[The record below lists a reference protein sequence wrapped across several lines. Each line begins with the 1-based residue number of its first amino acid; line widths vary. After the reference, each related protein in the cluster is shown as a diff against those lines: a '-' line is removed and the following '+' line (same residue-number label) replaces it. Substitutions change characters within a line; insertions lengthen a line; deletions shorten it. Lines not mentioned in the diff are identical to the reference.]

1 MTIKVFTDGAS
12 RGNPGKAGIGI
23 YVIRN
28 EVEEKYKEYLGIV
41 TNNVAEYKALIK
53 AIDIINLK
61 KTDRVIFHSDSLLMV
76 NQVNGIFKVKDKNLK
91 KLNEEVLKKLK
102 NKFKTNWN
110 LVYIPREEN
119 KVADKLANEAID
131 SITFTNKPEI
141 ETKEENYVLNFRS

>member
-76 NQVNGIFKVKDKNLK
+76 NQVNGIFKVKDENLK

-102 NKFKTNWN
+102 NKFKANWN